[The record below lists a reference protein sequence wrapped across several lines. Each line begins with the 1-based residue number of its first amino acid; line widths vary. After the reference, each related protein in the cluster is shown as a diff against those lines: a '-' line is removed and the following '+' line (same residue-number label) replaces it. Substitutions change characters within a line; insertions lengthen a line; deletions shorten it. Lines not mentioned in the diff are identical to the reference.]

1 MSYSR
6 KRRRADGS
14 LTGGTGDV
22 NPQWMS
28 FHTAQ
33 SANDTGT
40 GGSVQP
46 PVSLSTGENLAM
58 EILRIYVRGPSPGT
72 QANEGVTWW
81 LSTKNFGATAPALGL
96 GDATTVMLDGFTSN
110 LLTSGSQSANFV
122 RMYDMTDGDG
132 HGVLVGNQNLYW
144 GINSFST
151 ANTNT
156 VDWKILYR
164 AKRISDSELLGIV
177 LQSNQN

>member
-1 MSYSR
+1 MYSR
-6 KRRRADGS
+6 KRVRGDGS

-28 FHTAQ
+28 SSLTQATA
-33 SANDTGT
+33 DTAAT
-40 GGSVQP
+40 GSIQP

-58 EILRIYVRGPSPGT
+58 EILKVMLEEVLPV
-72 QANEGVTWW
+72 QGVTSNVAFT
-81 LSTKNFGATAPALGL
+81 LATKNFGTTQPALGI
-96 GDATTVMLDGFTSN
+96 GDATVIARYARYTSFT
-110 LLTSGSQSANFV
+110 TSGEATVNPIV
-122 RMYDMTDGDG
+122 MYDYTDGDG

-144 GINSFST
+144 TLTST
-151 ANTNT
+151 GTSQANRVNL
-156 VDWKILYR
+156 KILYR